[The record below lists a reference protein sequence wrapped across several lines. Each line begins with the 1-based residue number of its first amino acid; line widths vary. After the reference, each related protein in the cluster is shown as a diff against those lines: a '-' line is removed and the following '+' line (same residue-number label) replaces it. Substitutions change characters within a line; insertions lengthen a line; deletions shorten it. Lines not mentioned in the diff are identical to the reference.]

1 MRLGY
6 LLLAKMAHAESGFD
20 EDITLQQENYKT
32 VADLAPSLPIFNS
45 IGIDE
50 SNDGSNLDLT
60 ESSGTLH
67 PGQFDQVDEPDG
79 SNEQVA
85 VIFTEIDKIV
95 DRANIVVPPASDEAT
110 SLESRSNMHNSR
122 NRQNKG
128 NNKQQQQI
136 LDELVEIEDQLEE
149 RQLTEI
155 VDEEENTM
163 IIAIAAGVGCLLML
177 SILTTVA
184 CCISRKRARR
194 RQESTR
200 EKHRRVEANPA
211 EQTFERL
218 DFTHAST
225 GTSKRQKK
233 LAESTK
239 QTGAE
244 GDVTSSEIAPSSMG
258 TLRTYIDRSNTT
270 MVKNCL
276 AGNESDFRNTSSDID
291 SIESSNPPKKIINHV
306 IAEKKKYSGYQELAT
321 RDRSNYS
328 SSSTAS
334 SCEHVMGIGAPP
346 VKPATHHVIMEEG
359 APPAYETITR
369 SRDSVIDL

>member
-1 MRLGY
+1 MRLGC
-6 LLLAKMAHAESGFD
+6 LLLAKLACAESGFD
-20 EDITLQQENYKT
+20 EGITLQQENFKT
-32 VADLAPSLPIFNS
+32 VADLEPSLPTSIFDDQDS
-45 IGIDE
+45 
-50 SNDGSNLDLT
+50 

-67 PGQFDQVDEPDG
+67 PGQFEVAEGD
-79 SNEQVA
+79 QVA
-85 VIFTEIDKIV
+85 VIFTEVDKDVV
-95 DRANIVVPPASDEAT
+95 DRANIIVPQSDDAGEVA
-110 SLESRSNMHNSR
+110 LENRSNMHNR
-122 NRQNKG
+122 NRK
-128 NNKQQQQI
+128 KEQQI
-136 LDELVEIEDQLEE
+136 LDKLTDIESDIKGVEIALEE
-149 RQLTEI
+149 RNL
-155 VDEEENTM
+155 EEEIEKEDNTM
-163 IIAIAAGVGCLLML
+163 IIAIAAGVGCLFML
-177 SILTTVA
+177 SVLLVVA

-194 RQESTR
+194 RHESNR
-200 EKHRRVEANPA
+200 EKHRKVEANPA

-218 DFTHAST
+218 DFTHASV
-225 GTSKRQKK
+225 GTAKRQKK
-233 LAESTK
+233 LESQK
-239 QTGAE
+239 PE
-244 GDVTSSEIAPSSMG
+244 SGDVTSSEIAPSSMG

-346 VKPATHHVIMEEG
+346 TQKPKQHHVILEEG

>member
-1 MRLGY
+1 
-6 LLLAKMAHAESGFD
+6 MAHAESGFD

-32 VADLAPSLPIFNS
+32 VADLAPSLPIFDS
-45 IGIDE
+45 IGIDDE
-50 SNDGSNLDLT
+50 SNLDDGSNLDLT

-67 PGQFDQVDEPDG
+67 PGQFDQVDELG
-79 SNEQVA
+79 GGNSEQVA

-95 DRANIVVPPASDEAT
+95 DRANIVVPPASDEVATT
-110 SLESRSNMHNSR
+110 SLESRSNMHNR

-149 RQLTEI
+149 RQLTDI

-233 LAESTK
+233 MAESTK
-239 QTGAE
+239 QQTGVGE

-334 SCEHVMGIGAPP
+334 SCEHVMGIGAIPP
-346 VKPATHHVIMEEG
+346 IKPATHHVIMEEG

>member
-6 LLLAKMAHAESGFD
+6 LLLANLARGESGFD

-32 VADLAPSLPIFNS
+32 VADLGPSLPIFDLVGS
-45 IGIDE
+45 E
-50 SNDGSNLDLT
+50 S

-67 PGQFDQVDEPDG
+67 PGQFESSDE
-79 SNEQVA
+79 NEQVA
-85 VIFTEIDKIV
+85 VIFTEIDKVV
-95 DRANIVVPPASDEAT
+95 DRANIIVPQSDDEEPT
-110 SLESRSNMHNSR
+110 VSLESRSSSMHNR
-122 NRQNKG
+122 NRIK
-128 NNKQQQQI
+128 KKQI
-136 LDELVEIEDQLEE
+136 LDELVEIEQELQE
-149 RQLTEI
+149 RQRENEV
-155 VDEEENTM
+155 VDAEENTM
-163 IIAIAAGVGCLLML
+163 IIAIAAGSGCLLML
-177 SILTTVA
+177 SLLLGVA

-194 RQESTR
+194 RQETSR
-200 EKHRRVEANPA
+200 EKHRRVEANPV

-218 DFTHAST
+218 DFTHASI

-233 LAESTK
+233 TNE
-239 QTGAE
+239 QTSQPGGAQGVNE
-244 GDVTSSEIAPSSMG
+244 GDVTSSEMAPSSMG

-291 SIESSNPPKKIINHV
+291 SIESSNPPKKMINHV

-334 SCEHVMGIGAPP
+334 SCEHVMGIGAPQP
-346 VKPATHHVIMEEG
+346 KPTTHHVILEEG

>member
-6 LLLAKMAHAESGFD
+6 LLLANLARGESGFD

-32 VADLAPSLPIFNS
+32 VADLGPSLPIFDLVGS
-45 IGIDE
+45 E
-50 SNDGSNLDLT
+50 S

-67 PGQFDQVDEPDG
+67 PGQFESSDE
-79 SNEQVA
+79 NEQVA
-85 VIFTEIDKIV
+85 VIFTEIDKVV
-95 DRANIVVPPASDEAT
+95 DRANIIVPQSDDEEPMV
-110 SLESRSNMHNSR
+110 SLESRSSSMHNR
-122 NRQNKG
+122 NRIKDKKN
-128 NNKQQQQI
+128 QI
-136 LDELVEIEDQLEE
+136 LDELVEIEQELQE
-149 RQLTEI
+149 RQREDEI
-155 VDEEENTM
+155 VDAEENTM
-163 IIAIAAGVGCLLML
+163 IIAIAAGAGCLLML
-177 SILTTVA
+177 SLLLGVA

-194 RQESTR
+194 RQETSR
-200 EKHRRVEANPA
+200 EKHRRVEANPV

-218 DFTHAST
+218 DFTHASI

-233 LAESTK
+233 TE
-239 QTGAE
+239 QTSQPGAQGE
-244 GDVTSSEIAPSSMG
+244 GDVTSSEMAPSSMG

-291 SIESSNPPKKIINHV
+291 SIESSNPPKKMINHV

-334 SCEHVMGIGAPP
+334 SCEHVMGIGGPQP
-346 VKPATHHVIMEEG
+346 KPTTHHVILEEG

>member
-6 LLLAKMAHAESGFD
+6 LLLANLARGESGFD

-32 VADLAPSLPIFNS
+32 VADLGPSLPIF
-45 IGIDE
+45 DLV
-50 SNDGSNLDLT
+50 GSEG

-67 PGQFDQVDEPDG
+67 PGLQFESGDE

-85 VIFTEIDKIV
+85 VIFTEIDKVV
-95 DRANIVVPPASDEAT
+95 DRANIIVPQSDDEEPMV
-110 SLESRSNMHNSR
+110 SLESRNSSMHNR
-122 NRQNKG
+122 NRIKNK
-128 NNKQQQQI
+128 KKQI
-136 LDELVEIEDQLEE
+136 LDELVEIEHELQE
-149 RQLTEI
+149 RQAKDEL
-155 VDEEENTM
+155 VDAEENTM
-163 IIAIAAGVGCLLML
+163 MIAIAAGAGCLLML
-177 SILTTVA
+177 SILLGVA

-194 RQESTR
+194 RQETTR
-200 EKHRRVEANPA
+200 EKHRRVEANPV

-218 DFTHAST
+218 DFTHASI

-233 LAESTK
+233 KAE
-239 QTGAE
+239 QTSSSQPGGTGSGVNE
-244 GDVTSSEIAPSSMG
+244 GDVTSSEMAPSSMG

-270 MVKNCL
+270 IVKNCL

-291 SIESSNPPKKIINHV
+291 SIESSNPPKKMINHV
-306 IAEKKKYSGYQELAT
+306 IIAEKKKYSGYQELAT

-334 SCEHVMGIGAPP
+334 SCEHVMGIGAPQP
-346 VKPATHHVIMEEG
+346 KATTHHVILEEG

>member
-6 LLLAKMAHAESGFD
+6 LLLANLARGESGFD

-32 VADLAPSLPIFNS
+32 VADLGPSLPIFDLVGS
-45 IGIDE
+45 E
-50 SNDGSNLDLT
+50 S

-67 PGQFDQVDEPDG
+67 PGQFESSDE
-79 SNEQVA
+79 NEQVA
-85 VIFTEIDKIV
+85 VIFTEIV
-95 DRANIVVPPASDEAT
+95 DA
-110 SLESRSNMHNSR
+110 
-122 NRQNKG
+122 
-128 NNKQQQQI
+128 
-136 LDELVEIEDQLEE
+136 
-149 RQLTEI
+149 
-155 VDEEENTM
+155 EENTM
-163 IIAIAAGVGCLLML
+163 IIAIAAGAGCLLML
-177 SILTTVA
+177 SLLLGVA

-194 RQESTR
+194 RQETSR
-200 EKHRRVEANPA
+200 EKHRRVEANPV

-218 DFTHAST
+218 DFTHASI

-233 LAESTK
+233 TE
-239 QTGAE
+239 QTSQPGAQGE
-244 GDVTSSEIAPSSMG
+244 GDVTSSEMAPSSMG

-291 SIESSNPPKKIINHV
+291 SIESSNPPKKMINHV

-334 SCEHVMGIGAPP
+334 SCEHVMGIGGPQP
-346 VKPATHHVIMEEG
+346 KPTTHHVILEEG

>member
-1 MRLGY
+1 
-6 LLLAKMAHAESGFD
+6 MAHAESGFD

-32 VADLAPSLPIFNS
+32 VADLAPSLPIFDL
-45 IGIDE
+45 IGIED
-50 SNDGSNLDLT
+50 SNDGSNFDLT

-67 PGQFDQVDEPDG
+67 PGQFDQVDELG
-79 SNEQVA
+79 GNEQVA
-85 VIFTEIDKIV
+85 VIFTEIDKVV
-95 DRANIVVPPASDEAT
+95 DRANIVVPPTSDEAT

-128 NNKQQQQI
+128 NGSHKQQQQQI
-136 LDELVEIEDQLEE
+136 LDELVEEAEIHQLEE
-149 RQLTEI
+149 RELDEI
-155 VDEEENTM
+155 IEEEDNTM

-177 SILTTVA
+177 TILTTVA

-233 LAESTK
+233 MAESTK

-306 IAEKKKYSGYQELAT
+306 IAEKKKYSGGYQELAT